1 MLVKE
6 EEKERKN
13 VREKDGMK
21 GREQRMKKQ
30 FDYRAAVENPIE
42 QFALV

>member
-6 EEKERKN
+6 GEKERKN

-30 FDYRAAVENPIE
+30 FDYRATVENPIE
-42 QFALV
+42 QFALA